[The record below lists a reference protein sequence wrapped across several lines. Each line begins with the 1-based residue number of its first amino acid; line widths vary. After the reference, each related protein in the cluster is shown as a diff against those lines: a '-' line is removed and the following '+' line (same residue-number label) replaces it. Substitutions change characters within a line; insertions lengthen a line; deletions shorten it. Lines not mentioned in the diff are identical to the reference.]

1 MHTFI
6 VASERSKNKL
16 LINAQ
21 KARLLVESVYSLV
34 PSIGYRSKAIYN
46 LVPSIGYRSKAISH
60 EKGVDEKEK
69 PMTTGNVTLI
79 VIIVITPSYI
89 IT

>member
-21 KARLLVESVYSLV
+21 KARLLVESVYS
-34 PSIGYRSKAIYN
+34 